1 MEREQMINTIE
12 DDMKKRYSEDNLK
25 DPYDYM
31 MGAITALEAV
41 GVEIPISW
49 SINIMCG
56 RIDRIYAPMPTR
68 TVVVE

>member
-1 MEREQMINTIE
+1 MIQTIE
-12 DDMKKRYSEDNLK
+12 DDMKRRHSKGDLK

-41 GVEIPISW
+41 GVVVPPHWHIS
-49 SINIMCG
+49 IMCG